1 MQKEMTMVRIY
12 LREADQGHHHG
23 LLEEIMSILHD
34 EHRVH
39 GMTVFRGIA
48 GFGRKGEIHSSD
60 LLRLNVLL
68 PLVIE
73 FFDEPEVVDA
83 AIQALGDLVPDGH
96 LLRWP
101 VFCQFG
107 GGSEGN

>member
-1 MQKEMTMVRIY
+1 MVRIY
-12 LREADQGHHHG
+12 LREADPGHHSG

-39 GMTVFRGIA
+39 GMTVFRGIS

-60 LLRLNVLL
+60 LLRLNVHL

-73 FFDEPEVVDA
+73 FFDEPEIVDA
-83 AIQALGDLVPDGH
+83 AIKALGDLVPDGH
-96 LLRWP
+96 LLHWP
-101 VFCQFG
+101 VYCQFG
-107 GGSEGN
+107 AQSGGS